1 MGMDKLEHIGIA
13 VKNIEKSNK
22 LFARLLGREHYKIE
36 EVPSEGVRTSFFDM
50 GNVKIELLEATSPDS
65 PISKFIEKKGEGIH
79 HLAFEVTDI
88 RKSISEYIAMD
99 FDLVSSAPKQGADN
113 KMICFLHPKTTNG
126 VLLELCQSISPS
138 IPE

>member
-1 MGMDKLEHIGIA
+1 
-13 VKNIEKSNK
+13 
-22 LFARLLGREHYKIE
+22 LGREHYKIE

-65 PISKFIEKKGEGIH
+65 PIAKFIEKKGEGIH